1 MDIKENV
8 SNMHHK
14 SGTQLGEYIQRHR
27 VARGLSG
34 REFAR
39 KIEADTAY
47 VVRLERG
54 DYRAPRPDLLARIAQ
69 TLKLPLSDVY
79 AIAGYVVPCDLPSLI
94 PYLRTRYGQ
103 LSDEGITALDGYFLK
118 IATSEGLDLSGP
130 APGEDEQPFTR
141 PEDIDP
147 DDLD

>member
-1 MDIKENV
+1 MQKQ
-8 SNMHHK
+8 SPA
-14 SGTQLGEYIQRHR
+14 QLGEYIQKHR

-39 KIEADTAY
+39 QIEVDTAY

-103 LSDEGITALDGYFLK
+103 LSEDGITALDSYFLK

-130 APGEDEQPFTR
+130 APGEDEKPFIR
-141 PEDIDP
+141 PEAIDP
-147 DDLD
+147 LDLE